1 GSNCPGSG
9 FHQKLQIRHG
19 DCDPVTVL
27 AFPEPWA
34 VPSDACALIG
44 SVRYGFTT
52 SPIVGAFQRMGV
64 SPNGRHVV
72 FEVTDDFGEISKN
85 LVPPG
90 QEEGIF
96 VVRADGRGLRRLGPA
111 SRDPSFRYVYD
122 PASPFVGRAS
132 AFVAFDFSPDGGTLV
147 LTDLGQGRGGE
158 EATQIFTLDIKT
170 GSRSQLTHL
179 PLVADRAVGT
189 SGLVEGTCCPFFL
202 DDGRIGFFSSANA
215 DGSNPEGSQ
224 GEFVMNRDGS
234 GLERVPL
241 PVAIPGSQVVPI
253 FGITGARRSAITV
266 SVPCT
271 PVNSPEPVAGP
282 FNPGITEIFFLDG
295 RGNLVQLTTF
305 RRADTSYP
313 RLTRD
318 GQRVIFVASA
328 DPFGTNPSATCHLF
342 SITTLPT
349 AFPHLTHFSQPE
361 YSVSGCS

>member
-1 GSNCPGSG
+1 MIARRLAALLACACVTALAAPLALATPRCTKTCRRETAACTQTQCTGLVGNARQVCLETCRGIGGCARIRTLAYVVSKCTVSG
-9 FHQKLQIRHG
+9 FHQKLQIRHR

-27 AFPEPWA
+27 DFPEPWA
-34 VPSDACALIG
+34 VSSENCALIG

-72 FEVTDDFGEISKN
+72 FEVTDDFGEISRT

-132 AFVAFDFSPDGGTLV
+132 AFVAFDFSPDGGTVV
-147 LTDLGQGRGGE
+147 LTDLGQGPGGE

-189 SGLVEGTCCPFFL
+189 SGLVEGTC
-202 DDGRIGFFSSANA
+202 
-215 DGSNPEGSQ
+215 
-224 GEFVMNRDGS
+224 
-234 GLERVPL
+234 
-241 PVAIPGSQVVPI
+241 
-253 FGITGARRSAITV
+253 
-266 SVPCT
+266 
-271 PVNSPEPVAGP
+271 
-282 FNPGITEIFFLDG
+282 
-295 RGNLVQLTTF
+295 
-305 RRADTSYP
+305 
-313 RLTRD
+313 
-318 GQRVIFVASA
+318 
-328 DPFGTNPSATCHLF
+328 
-342 SITTLPT
+342 
-349 AFPHLTHFSQPE
+349 
-361 YSVSGCS
+361 